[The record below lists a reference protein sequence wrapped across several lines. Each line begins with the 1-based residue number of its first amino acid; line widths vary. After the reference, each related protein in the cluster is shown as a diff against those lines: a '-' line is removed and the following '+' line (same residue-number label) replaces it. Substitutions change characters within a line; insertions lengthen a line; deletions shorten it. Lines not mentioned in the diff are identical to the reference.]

1 MGALQVTIVFLLLV
15 GIFMVFYAYKNLK
28 NEKKIEIDTSKYDE
42 MFDILNISVDEANKS
57 GEDLNK
63 MATEI
68 FTELENKHQE
78 LMVIY
83 KLIDEKG
90 DKAEKGEPRSQKI
103 QATNKVVEHNKDL
116 NTIPNEFKINIES
129 NMQNTKK
136 SNKKKEDVLALKN
149 QGMDVDEIA
158 KKLSLGKREVK
169 LIIDF
174 SEGTHE

>member
-1 MGALQVTIVFLLLV
+1 MEALQVTIVFLLLV

-28 NEKKIEIDTSKYDE
+28 NEKKIEVDTSKYDE

-90 DKAEKGEPRSQKI
+90 DKTEKVETRSQKI
-103 QATNKVVEHNKDL
+103 QATNKVVEHNNNL
-116 NTIPNEFKINIES
+116 NTIPNEFKINIEN